1 VSTLSVHAQNELLA
15 TGRFITVRPS
25 FMLRLPGGN
34 LPLKALPVALPN
46 TPMPIGLITVKNR
59 MLTPVAQLF
68 IDRIRARVKSLAR
81 SEPA

>member
-1 VSTLSVHAQNELLA
+1 
-15 TGRFITVRPS
+15 
-25 FMLRLPGGN
+25 MLRLPGGN

-59 MLTPVAQLF
+59 LLTPVAQLF

-81 SEPA
+81 SQPGQPSLAGLNSARRVPAINRS